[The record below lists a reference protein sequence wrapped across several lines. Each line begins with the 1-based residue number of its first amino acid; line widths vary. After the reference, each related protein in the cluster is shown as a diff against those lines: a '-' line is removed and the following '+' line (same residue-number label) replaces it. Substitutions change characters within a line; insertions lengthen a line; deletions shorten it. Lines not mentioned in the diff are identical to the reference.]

1 MPYNQGKMSKKAL
14 TMMQISQKLTTLGQ
28 NKGLLLSLNYYLLF
42 IYLGL
47 GMGAAGPTIPS
58 LAGQVGVSIGTMGL
72 LFVIGSIGYTIGTS
86 LSGRVF
92 DRFPAHPILG
102 ASMLVC
108 AALTAFIPLIPSFW
122 LLAVLYLVRGI
133 FDSMAGASPNTLLVW
148 VHKDKAPP
156 YINALH
162 FFFGFGAFI
171 SPFIFGL
178 LVGFENGYRW
188 IFWILA
194 AYAALVG
201 IRLLTLPGSPQPE
214 HTKAENA
221 QKPKVKI
228 PYPMVFAA
236 AFFLFFYVGAELS
249 FANWIY
255 TYTIT
260 LNLTNAAGAA
270 FLNSG
275 FWFSFT
281 FGRLISIPLAIRFK
295 PAQIVSI
302 GLAGA
307 LLFALVP
314 FIFPHSLAALWIVAI
329 GLGLFMAPIWPGG
342 FNLAGQSL
350 VLTATIGSII
360 LLGDSL
366 GGMVLPSAT
375 GKIIEWAGA
384 PAMVYLVFASLVL
397 NLAAFLLMLK
407 LRQKV
412 K

>member
-1 MPYNQGKMSKKAL
+1 MMP
-14 TMMQISQKLTTLGQ
+14 ISEKLKTLAQ

-58 LAGQVGVSIGTMGL
+58 LANQVGVSIGTMGL
-72 LFVIGSIGYTIGTS
+72 LFIIGSIGYTIGTS
-86 LSGRVF
+86 LSGRIF

-108 AALTAFIPLIPSFW
+108 AALTALVPLIPSFW
-122 LLAVLYLVRGI
+122 LLAALYLVRGI

-148 VHKDKAPP
+148 VHKAKAGP

-162 FFFGFGAFI
+162 FFFGLGAFV

-201 IRLLTLPGSPQPE
+201 LRLLTLPNSPRPE
-214 HTKAENA
+214 HEKTETSQIAKA
-221 QKPKVKI
+221 KI

-236 AFFLFFYVGAELS
+236 ALFLFFYVSAELS
-249 FANWIY
+249 FGNWIY

-260 LNLTNAAGAA
+260 LDLTNAAGAA

-281 FGRLISIPLAIRFK
+281 IGRLISIPIAIRFK
-295 PAQIVSI
+295 PVQIVSV

-307 LLFALVP
+307 LLFALLP
-314 FIFPHSLAALWIVAI
+314 FIFPGSLIALWIVAV

-350 VLTATIGSII
+350 ALTATISSII
-360 LLGDSL
+360 LLGDSF
-366 GGMVLPSAT
+366 GGMILPSAT
-375 GKIIEWAGA
+375 GKIIEWTGA
-384 PAMVYLVFASLVL
+384 PAMIYLVFASLVL
-397 NLAAFLLMLK
+397 NLAAFLFMLK
-407 LRQKV
+407 LRQPEIKIPGV
-412 K
+412 